1 MGEDLLDEDQVS
13 ELAFWAASG
22 LWNGGREGGSG
33 WRFRGC
39 LGRGRRW
46 SQLGLKLS
54 QAMLLGGAPESV
66 GADLD
71 EAFGQHVLQEAVDEV
86 VGREGEVTEGL
97 STIIAI
103 AKGDLPLVQSFQA
116 AVNQCHAEDVSGQ
129 IIEDLLAATG
139 MTAVDMPLLLPAR
152 IVGLEPTES
161 FQASF

>member
-1 MGEDLLDEDQVS
+1 M
-13 ELAFWAASG
+13 
-22 LWNGGREGGSG
+22 
-33 WRFRGC
+33 
-39 LGRGRRW
+39 
-46 SQLGLKLS
+46 GLKLS
-54 QAMLLGGAPESV
+54 EVMLLGGAPESV